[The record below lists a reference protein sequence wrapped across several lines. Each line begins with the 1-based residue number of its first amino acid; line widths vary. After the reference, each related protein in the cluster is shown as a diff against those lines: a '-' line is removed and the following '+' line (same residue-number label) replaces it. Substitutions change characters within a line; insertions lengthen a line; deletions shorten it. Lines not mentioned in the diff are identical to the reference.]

1 MYPPTKLSKYNE
13 TILIHRHLQE
23 HKRKI
28 LNKHLT
34 KFRAPLVMLG
44 GELNTTVLRSLQL
57 IKDKLLLL
65 MA

>member
-1 MYPPTKLSKYNE
+1 
-13 TILIHRHLQE
+13 
-23 HKRKI
+23 
-28 LNKHLT
+28 
-34 KFRAPLVMLG
+34 MLG

>member
-1 MYPPTKLSKYNE
+1 MRPYLFIDIYENIKEKN
-13 TILIHRHLQE
+13 
-23 HKRKI
+23 